1 MGSLYRAG
9 GYLTL
14 FKNRDFSLIWSSQLV
29 STLGNDFHFI
39 ALMWLVYQLTGSPLK
54 MGLVLT
60 FSYLPPVLFATLIG
74 IYIDIW
80 DRKKIMVFTD
90 LFRAFLVYLLPLL
103 YFFGVLQLWIIFLIT
118 FLISG
123 LTVIFEASFNSFIPN
138 IVSKHEIIQAN
149 SLNQATFQITNI
161 FGSALAGVLI
171 ASIGIFNLFFIDS
184 VSYLLSAF
192 CILAARRS
200 GAVSSIK
207 ELREKF
213 IIRLKEALSFIY
225 TNKVILIITLMM
237 AFMNLALGPLNVL
250 VPVFSEKVL
259 NAGPKGFGFIMS
271 SFSLGLLV
279 GAFLVGRF
287 ASRLR
292 KGLLIYLNV
301 ILMGLSFMLFA
312 LSKNLILSL
321 FLICIVGF
329 FFSAPKVLGVS
340 ITQDYAP
347 DNIRGRVFS
356 VQLTMANIMFPI
368 SMLLSGALAQRM
380 SVSIIFIIAGFIM
393 VLNGLFGMFSKSL
406 RNV

>member
-1 MGSLYRAG
+1 MGSLHRAG

-14 FKNRDFSLIWSSQLV
+14 FKNRDFSLIWSSQLI

-60 FSYLPPVLFATLIG
+60 FSYLPPILFATLMG
-74 IYIDIW
+74 VYIDIW
-80 DRKKIMVFTD
+80 DRKKVMVSMD
-90 LFRAFLVYLLPLL
+90 MSRALLVFLLPLL
-103 YFFGVLQLWIIFLIT
+103 YFLGMLQLWVIFLIT

-138 IVSKHEIIQAN
+138 IVNKHEIIQAN

-171 ASIGIFNLFFIDS
+171 ALIGTLNLFFIDS
-184 VSYLLSAF
+184 ISYLFSAL
-192 CILAARRS
+192 CILVIRRS
-200 GAVSSIK
+200 GTVFSINGLRK
-207 ELREKF
+207 KLFIRLREA
-213 IIRLKEALSFIY
+213 ISFIY
-225 TNKVILIITLMM
+225 TNKIILIITLMM
-237 AFMNLALGPLNVL
+237 AFMNFALGPLNVL

-259 NAGPKGFGFIMS
+259 NAGPRGFGFIMS
-271 SFSLGLLV
+271 FFSLGLLV
-279 GAFLVGRF
+279 GAFMVGRL
-287 ASRLR
+287 ASRMR
-292 KGLLIYLNV
+292 KGLLIYSGV
-301 ILMGLSFMLFA
+301 ILMGLSFALFA
-312 LSKNLILSL
+312 HSKNLILSL

-329 FFSAPKVLGVS
+329 FFSAPKVLGIS
-340 ITQDYAP
+340 ITQDYVP
-347 DNIRGRVFS
+347 DSIRGRVFS

-368 SMLLSGALAQRM
+368 SMFLSGALAQWIG
-380 SVSIIFIIAGFIM
+380 VSIIFTIAGFIM